1 MKNYRAYSLIS
12 VFTPD
17 ELNLFESFLKSPYLN
32 TRQKPLQLFQIISKN
47 ISKSET
53 PLTKQKVF
61 EILYKDKKF
70 NSNTF
75 NDLMSQLHKLVEDFL
90 YINGIRNDKRKK
102 EIFLLKKYLQNGYHF
117 HFENKH
123 KQLEKLSESDK
134 IFEPSFFQD
143 LVQIATTDLTF
154 FFFHNTFKKVDDFF
168 EVQKKLMNITVQR
181 TTGYMMELATEYL
194 NTVAMN
200 TSLDKKIENDY
211 KKIIRHIFNSNLME
225 PLKSYSKYNHIIDI
239 YGKMIK
245 AYMHPDN
252 YNHYFKYKAA
262 LQKNKSKLTFIEILD
277 HYGKLVVFC
286 TLRINLNK
294 YDEKMREE
302 LKQLTLEIIQDK
314 YYKRPDINLFPF
326 NMYRIFLN
334 NLFTLKDEQSIRY
347 MIAECVPSLEEK
359 YQPSLKNLSEA
370 YSYFLEKDYLSAL
383 SHLEKVNR
391 ESFQM
396 NSEMKT
402 LYIKIHY
409 YLKNTEQILSL
420 AETHTKFLMANKI
433 ILKDAR
439 AMELAFLKS
448 IRHIVIAENQ
458 GRKKRIMEI
467 NESLQKN
474 FDITNRDWL
483 LEITEEYLNK

>member
-1 MKNYRAYSLIS
+1 
-12 VFTPD
+12 
-17 ELNLFESFLKSPYLN
+17 
-32 TRQKPLQLFQIISKN
+32 
-47 ISKSET
+47 
-53 PLTKQKVF
+53 
-61 EILYKDKKF
+61 
-70 NSNTF
+70 
-75 NDLMSQLHKLVEDFL
+75 
-90 YINGIRNDKRKK
+90 
-102 EIFLLKKYLQNGYHF
+102 
-117 HFENKH
+117 
-123 KQLEKLSESDK
+123 
-134 IFEPSFFQD
+134 
-143 LVQIATTDLTF
+143 VQIASTDLTF
-154 FFFHNTFKKVDDFF
+154 FFNHNTFKKVDDFF
-168 EVQKKLMNITVQR
+168 TVQKKLMNITVQR

-200 TSLDKKIENDY
+200 TSLDKKIESDY

-225 PLKSYSKYNHIIDI
+225 PLKAYSQYNHIIDI

-262 LQKNKSKLTFIEILD
+262 LQKNKNKLTFIEILD

-286 TLRINLNK
+286 TLRVNLNK

-334 NLFTLKDEQSIRY
+334 NLFILKDVETIRY
-347 MIAECVPSLEEK
+347 MISECIPSLEEK

-396 NSEMKT
+396 NIEMKT

-420 AETHTKFLMANKI
+420 AETHSKFLMANKI

-439 AMELAFLKS
+439 NMEMAFLKT

-474 FDITNRDWL
+474 FDVTNRDWL
-483 LEITEEYLNK
+483 LEITEEYLKK